1 MGGCRSLRMNERSL
15 NWKVSDTIGTVS
27 GILTEPQNP
36 WACMTLA
43 HGAGAGMQHVF
54 MKQLAD
60 ALAAQGVTVLRFNFP
75 YMENKKGRP
84 DVPAVAHATVASA
97 LDILRA
103 HRSGTPVFLS
113 GKSFGGRMTSQYV
126 AAKNP
131 EGVRGLVFF
140 GFPLYPAGKPS
151 VDRADHLKNISLPM
165 LFLQGTRDTLAELT
179 LITPVCDALPTAKLI
194 TIDRADHGF
203 KAGKENNIAL
213 LANETVAW
221 MREQL

>member
-1 MGGCRSLRMNERSL
+1 MNERPL

-27 GILTEPQNP
+27 GILTEPQDP
-36 WACMTLA
+36 WTCMTLA

-97 LDILRA
+97 FDILCA
-103 HRSGTPVFLS
+103 QQPGIPVFLS

-140 GFPLYPAGKPS
+140 GFPLHPAGKPS

-179 LITPVCDALPTAKLI
+179 LITPVCDALPTAKLV

>member
-1 MGGCRSLRMNERSL
+1 MNERSL

-27 GILTEPQNP
+27 GILTEAENP

-60 ALAAQGVTVLRFNFP
+60 ALAALGVTVLRFNFP

-103 HRSGTPVFLS
+103 HQSGIPVFLS

-140 GFPLYPAGKPS
+140 GFPLHPAGKPS

-221 MREQL
+221 IREQV